1 MDLFCSSFPSG
12 LEEIFPWLIYLTN
25 GLSAFGSIMVLMT
38 YVLLPKLRSNWLMR
52 YLAYLNIS
60 NLFYGIM
67 TIIVYHDIFNDHYQ
81 SFTASFFI
89 LFCFKYSSLIWPLIL
104 VINLYQMVAKRKN
117 NLSYYEFL
125 WLFIGFALPTITV
138 YIMNHFGL
146 IQFHQSLDINIIQ
159 YIIPVILMV
168 SASLLTY
175 VKLIKAAKVNLQM
188 EEAKNFIK
196 MILPYPVIAITISVP
211 AIAFN
216 ILYSSEGCFTLL
228 SSVFLLIRFLQG
240 AFDSIAFS
248 FNIVL
253 KEERK
258 KYFKRNE
265 LIVKMEIPM
274 Y

>member
-1 MDLFCSSFPSG
+1 MELFCSSFPSD

-25 GLSAFGSIMVLMT
+25 GLSAFGSLLVLMT

-60 NLFYGIM
+60 NLFYGIT
-67 TIIVYHDIFNDHYQ
+67 TILVYHDIFNDNYQ

-104 VINLYQMVAKRKN
+104 VINLYQIVAKRKN
-117 NLSYYEFL
+117 NLSHHEL
-125 WLFIGFALPTITV
+125 LCLFIGFIIPAITV
-138 YIMNHFGL
+138 FSMNHFGL
-146 IQFHQSLDINIIQ
+146 IQFHQSLDISIIQ
-159 YIIPVILMV
+159 YTIPVISMISV
-168 SASLLTY
+168 SLLTY
-175 VKLIKAAKVNLQM
+175 VKLIKAAKANLQV
-188 EEAKNFIK
+188 EEAKKFIK
-196 MILPYPVIAITISVP
+196 MILPYPVITVATLVP
-211 AIAFN
+211 ACVFN
-216 ILYSSEGCFTLL
+216 IIYSSEGCFTPL
-228 SSVFLLIRFLQG
+228 SSTFLLIRFLQG

-253 KEERK
+253 QEERK

-265 LIVKMEIPM
+265 LIDQIEISM